1 MKPRS
6 QTIRFE
12 VSGSMLQI
20 TPSILEVWRGD
31 EVCFEPEE
39 LSLEITGLQPVFG
52 EALITADRKLS
63 CKIVADD
70 VNNGDEY
77 AYMTTVVGQ
86 DDLALPLAPPL
97 IRIKTRP

>member
-52 EALITADRKLS
+52 EDVLTADRMLR

-70 VNNGDEY
+70 VNDGDEY

-86 DDLALPLAPPL
+86 DALALPLAPPL